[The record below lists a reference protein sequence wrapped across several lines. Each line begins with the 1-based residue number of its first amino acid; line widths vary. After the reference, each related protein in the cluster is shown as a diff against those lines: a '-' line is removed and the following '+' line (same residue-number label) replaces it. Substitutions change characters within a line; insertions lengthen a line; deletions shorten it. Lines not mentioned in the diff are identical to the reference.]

1 MVRLS
6 AATAQENG
14 ITDIAKITGPRGTV
28 TLPVVLTDMPDRVVW
43 MPECSPGSLVH
54 ETLGSA
60 YGQLVSLKAAEA

>member
-1 MVRLS
+1 MS
-6 AATAQENG
+6 AETARENG
-14 ITDIAKITGPRGTV
+14 ITDFAKITGPKGAL
-28 TLPVVLTDMPDRVVW
+28 TLPVVLTDLPERVVW